1 MGRTGQIGTVLAR
14 RALIAVRRSRM
25 GLATR
30 SVRIQAL
37 AEQLRLACEEVGP
50 TFVKIG
56 QLMSVR
62 PDIFSAELC
71 FELAKLRDTVSPLP
85 YEEVRRVIIEEF
97 GREPEELFNSFDP
110 NPEASAS
117 IAQVHRARLRE
128 PSRPVWGDVMP
139 AGTPVA
145 VKVVR
150 PGVEQDVMAD
160 LVVARRFVQRLARL
174 AAVRRWNVDS
184 LVEELAASLHREL
197 DLRNEARVS
206 DRFAFDFRDDPR
218 VFAPRVVWSRTTR
231 RVLTMDFVQG
241 WRLSDLDDAVRGGV
255 DAYGLAVHGA
265 EVFMRQVLVH
275 GRFHADLHPANLL
288 VTPDDRI
295 AYLDFGI
302 VGELTPHERAAVAQV
317 LAALVF
323 RDPERALRYSA
334 QLGVTVPSDR
344 ATAVCENLHLLM
356 ERTLG
361 SGALAG
367 ATPADV
373 KGFGL
378 GLLSLLARHGIE
390 IPVGYGLLVKSLVTV
405 EGVAR
410 ALYPEIDIIETAR
423 PFVTELLLKRTV
435 RADVLLSRMGPALR
449 AALRELVA

>member
-30 SVRIQAL
+30 SVRVQAL

-145 VKVVR
+145 V
-150 PGVEQDVMAD
+150 
-160 LVVARRFVQRLARL
+160 
-174 AAVRRWNVDS
+174 
-184 LVEELAASLHREL
+184 
-197 DLRNEARVS
+197 
-206 DRFAFDFRDDPR
+206 
-218 VFAPRVVWSRTTR
+218 
-231 RVLTMDFVQG
+231 
-241 WRLSDLDDAVRGGV
+241 
-255 DAYGLAVHGA
+255 
-265 EVFMRQVLVH
+265 
-275 GRFHADLHPANLL
+275 
-288 VTPDDRI
+288 
-295 AYLDFGI
+295 
-302 VGELTPHERAAVAQV
+302 
-317 LAALVF
+317 
-323 RDPERALRYSA
+323 
-334 QLGVTVPSDR
+334 
-344 ATAVCENLHLLM
+344 
-356 ERTLG
+356 
-361 SGALAG
+361 
-367 ATPADV
+367 
-373 KGFGL
+373 
-378 GLLSLLARHGIE
+378 
-390 IPVGYGLLVKSLVTV
+390 
-405 EGVAR
+405 
-410 ALYPEIDIIETAR
+410 
-423 PFVTELLLKRTV
+423 
-435 RADVLLSRMGPALR
+435 
-449 AALRELVA
+449 